1 MLAYIGDGIYVD
13 AFRVVSVQPTK
24 NGHTVVK
31 LDNGNTLCSSLR
43 AEQVVKFVN
52 LARQQDST
60 KGEGTCWSN

>member
-13 AFRVVSVQPTK
+13 AFRVVSVHPTR

-31 LDNGNTLCSSLR
+31 LDDGSTLCPSLR

-52 LARQQDST
+52 LARQQDSIPT
-60 KGEGTCWSN
+60 KGEGTC